1 MIQTKPLTGQ
11 CPHCGA
17 TAEHLAYHSR
27 YALKSGQTVTVIRC
41 KQHKGTFCDRYGTA
55 FYDLKTPEEKVQ
67 RAIQQGLEGLCPE
80 AVARV
85 EDVHPTTVQRWIE
98 RACLQAKAADREV
111 IIGVVAENIELDE
124 LYSFAGAKRPDEQED
139 DLEQMGQHWTH
150 CAMARESRL
159 MVDVVGG
166 PRTQESATKLV
177 EGAANRLAAD
187 CWPLWSSDG
196 WEPYLF
202 ALTIVFAVLIHFIK
216 GKGPGRPKESQVVPD
231 PRVRYGQVIKQ
242 RAGRHLV
249 SVTRRVVFGVAELI
263 PLKQISTSL
272 LERLNGTIRQHVAS
286 LHRKTRSFAKCRT
299 ALDTQTR
306 LFKCYYNLC
315 RKHGTLKGKTPAQA
329 AGLSD
334 HCWTLRELLTFN
346 AAITSKIP

>member
-11 CPHCGA
+11 CPRCGA

-27 YALKSGQTVTVIRC
+27 YLLRDGQMVFVIRC
-41 KQHKGTFCDRYGTA
+41 RQCRRTFCDRYGTA

-80 AVARV
+80 AIARV
-85 EDVHPTTVQRWIE
+85 ERVHPTTVQRWVDL
-98 RACLQAKAADREV
+98 ACLQAKAADQEV
-111 IIGVVAENIELDE
+111 ITEVSTQNVELDE
-124 LYSFAGAKRPDEQED
+124 LYSFAGEKHPDEQES
-139 DLEQMGQHWTH
+139 DLDEVGQHWTH
-150 CAMARESRL
+150 VAMARESRL
-159 MVDVVGG
+159 MLEVVVG

-177 EGAANRLAAD
+177 EGAANRLAPG

-196 WEPYLF
+196 WELYLF
-202 ALTIVFAVLIHFIK
+202 ALTLVFAVLIHFIK

-231 PRVRYGQVIKQ
+231 PRVRYGQVVKQ
-242 RAGRHLV
+242 RAGRRLV

-272 LERLNGTIRQHVAS
+272 LERLNGTIRQHVAP

-299 ALDTQTR
+299 ALDTQTQ
-306 LFKCYYNLC
+306 LFKSYYNLC

-346 AAITSKIP
+346 AAITSKIT